1 MVMLKNVSE
10 AKYRTPILNVVMHA
24 MTKFDAFIPVIPF
37 VLFNFS
43 VLSFELQDA

>member
-37 VLFNFS
+37 LLLV
-43 VLSFELQDA
+43 